1 MSQSVAQTESI
12 PIYER
17 ITPGARRAIFLCA
30 LLACIVSGALNTILN
45 TVLPAITRDF
55 SITSDVG
62 QWLSSGYSLAMAISM
77 PLTAFLATRVPT
89 KPLYMVSLALF
100 CVGLVISAVA
110 PNFEV
115 LMAGRLIQACGNG
128 IFGPLVQVILLTIY
142 PPKQRGSIMGWYGL
156 SIGAAPVVA
165 PTIGGIVVDILSW
178 RYIFYFSIAFTVVA
192 GIGSLLFLKNVLETH
207 ESSFDAVSFA
217 LSAVVFGGL
226 TLGIGNLSSLGIA
239 DAATLVPLAAGLVA
253 TPVFVRRQMSSDEP
267 FLDLRVFADKT
278 FCMATVG
285 SMLLYFVMMA
295 VSIMVPLF
303 VQDIAGMSA
312 TKSGLAMLPG
322 SLLMALL
329 SPVTGKVFDR
339 MGIKALLIAGGVIMT
354 ASNAGMLFIGADDAG
369 VLVLTLLFLVR
380 SAAIACLMMP
390 LVTWG
395 VGALPDDK
403 NAHGTSLIST
413 LRTLAGAIGMS
424 VGVGIMN
431 SVAGAMGSILT
442 GFRVSFALLSALS
455 ALLVVIGVI
464 EARRSRG
471 DRGRG

>member
-1 MSQSVAQTESI
+1 MPQSAAQTASI

-17 ITPGARRAIFLCA
+17 ITPGTRRAVFLCA

-45 TVLPAITRDF
+45 TVLPAITHDF
-55 SITSDVG
+55 SISFDMG

-89 KPLYMVSLALF
+89 KPLYMLSLALF
-100 CVGLVISAVA
+100 CGGLVVSAVA
-110 PNFEV
+110 PSFEV

-156 SIGAAPVVA
+156 SVGAAPVVA

-178 RYIFYFSIAFTVVA
+178 RYIFYFAIAFTVVA
-192 GIGSLLFLKNVLETH
+192 AVGSLLFLKNVLETH
-207 ESSFDAVSFA
+207 ESSFDAVSFV

-239 DAATLVPLAAGLVA
+239 NAATLVPLLAGLVA
-253 TPVFVRRQMSSDEP
+253 TPVFVRRQMASDEP
-267 FLDLRVFADKT
+267 FLDLRVFSNVT
-278 FCMATVG
+278 FCMASIG
-285 SMLLYFVMMA
+285 SMLLYFVMMT

-312 TKSGLAMLPG
+312 TASGLAMLPG
-322 SLLMALL
+322 SLLMAVL
-329 SPVTGKVFDR
+329 SPVTGKIFDR
-339 MGIKALLIAGGVIMT
+339 MGMKALLIVGGVIMVT
-354 ASNAGMLFIGADDAG
+354 SNAGMLFVEANEAG
-369 VLVLTLLFLVR
+369 VWVLTALFLVR
-380 SAAIACLMMP
+380 SAAMACLMMP

-413 LRTLAGAIGMS
+413 LRTLAGAIGMA

-431 SVAGAMGSILT
+431 SVAQATGSALA
-442 GFRVSFALLSALS
+442 GFRVSFALLTAFSV
-455 ALLVVIGVI
+455 LLVAMGLI
-464 EARRSRG
+464 EVRRSHRKA
-471 DRGRG
+471 